1 MPTLPKFLKS
11 DYFLTA
17 AECNAESELALST
30 LVRHIIES
38 ATEHANRLNV
48 GYSRLAETG
57 IAWVLS
63 RLALEMKRM
72 PRVNERFSL
81 ETRVT
86 AIDRHSSDR
95 LFEITDAEGK
105 QLGMARTVWVALDI
119 ANRKLADLSMLTE
132 LAAIAAPYSPA
143 CAPPKRLRMQK
154 QPDTVKDLSVCY
166 SDLDINRHLTTTRY
180 IDFMVSAFDME
191 WHDRNRISRMDVVF
205 MRETLP
211 GASISI
217 ATTALSD
224 REVQLDISQNGE
236 AHVLGL
242 FTHEPRQ

>member
-1 MPTLPKFLKS
+1 M
-11 DYFLTA
+11 
-17 AECNAESELALST
+17 
-30 LVRHIIES
+30 
-38 ATEHANRLNV
+38 
-48 GYSRLAETG
+48 
-57 IAWVLS
+57 
-63 RLALEMKRM
+63 
-72 PRVNERFSL
+72 
-81 ETRVT
+81 T